1 MSGTFKV
8 FVVDDDPLVLDI
20 IRGILEAEYAV
31 ETFAGVGQ
39 CQQRLEVEKPDMF
52 LLDVRMPGTDGYE
65 FCRQIKDDAGLAQ
78 IPVTFV
84 SSQDTIEAR
93 LTGYDAG
100 GQDFIVKPF
109 QAEEV
114 LRKVKV
120 AQDMVSGKRSL
131 VQQLEDSE
139 LLSSL
144 VMANMDEYAILVR
157 FMRELISWETE
168 QEIAQGI
175 LDMLSRY
182 RLDGV
187 AQTRISQRTL
197 TLSAQGANVP
207 LEAAVLDHVRGLER
221 IFEFR
226 NRSVHNFER
235 LTMMINNMPVEDPEY
250 CGRLRDHLCIAAE
263 SAEARLRALETE
275 EASQRSQAGIEGA
288 MERVRQM
295 TAGLHQTLLSNRAA
309 SAELFMRMEQNLVN
323 AFVHL
328 GLSEDQERHLGD
340 LVNRFMKELVELL
353 DRGEQ
358 TYEALEELSG
368 QLGQLT
374 PTAGGAARGAR

>member
-1 MSGTFKV
+1 MSEAFKV

-20 IRGILEAEYAV
+20 IRGILESSYAV
-31 ETFAGVGQ
+31 ETFGSADA
-39 CQQRLEVEKPDMF
+39 CLQRLGDERPDMF

-65 FCRQIKDDAGLAQ
+65 FCRQIKDDAALAQ
-78 IPVTFV
+78 IPVTFI
-84 SSQDTIEAR
+84 SSQDTIDAR
-93 LTGYDAG
+93 LQGYDAG

-109 QAEEV
+109 QAAEV
-114 LRKVKV
+114 LRKVQV
-120 AQDMVSGKRSL
+120 AQAIAGGKRSL

-157 FMRELISWETE
+157 FMRELISWQSE
-168 QEIAQGI
+168 QEIGRGV
-175 LDMLSRY
+175 LEMLARY

-187 AQTRISQRTL
+187 VQTRISQRTL
-197 TLSAQGANVP
+197 TLSAQGENVP
-207 LEAAVLDHVRGLER
+207 LESSVLDHVRGLER

-235 LTMMINNMPVEDPEY
+235 LTMMINNMPLADPEY

-275 EASQRSQAGIEGA
+275 EANRRSQAGIQGA
-288 MERVRQM
+288 LENVRAM
-295 TAGLHQTLLSNRAA
+295 TTGLHQSLLNNRAA
-309 SAELFMRMEQNLVN
+309 SAELFMRLEQKLAN

-328 GLSEDQERHLGD
+328 GLSEDQELHLGD
-340 LVNRFMKELVELL
+340 LVNGFMKELVELL

-358 TYEALEELSG
+358 TYESLEELGG
-368 QLGQLT
+368 QLGQLA
-374 PTAGGAARGAR
+374 PQKAGAG